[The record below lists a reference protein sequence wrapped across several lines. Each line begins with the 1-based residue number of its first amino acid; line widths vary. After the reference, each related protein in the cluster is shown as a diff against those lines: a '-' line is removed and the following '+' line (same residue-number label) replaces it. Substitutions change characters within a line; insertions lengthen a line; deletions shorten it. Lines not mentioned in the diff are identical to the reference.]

1 MCGRR
6 HLGICKSSVMRSGV
20 GTGAQAGAGD
30 GARPGARTARLGR
43 AVGTAGTVRG
53 VVLLLP
59 GGEVHGT
66 RRPTVLSAVPMWP
79 LARHLARAG
88 RQDGLVAHTLHYRYT
103 GWNGDDAHPV
113 EDARWAADEVVRR
126 YGDVP
131 VCLVGMSMGARAA
144 LWVGGH
150 PAVHAVVALAPWLPV
165 VPDPDP
171 VRQLGGRRIL
181 IAHGTRDAEAD
192 PELSY
197 RFAQR
202 VKKTN
207 PDICR
212 FEVHSDGHT
221 LYQHR
226 PEVFA
231 LTADFA
237 LGALFGRPLSRPIAD
252 ALAAPPPLGLRMP
265 LASGFG
271 RSSGR

>member
-1 MCGRR
+1 MGSETLKTR
-6 HLGICKSSVMRSGV
+6 
-20 GTGAQAGAGD
+20 D
-30 GARPGARTARLGR
+30 ARLGR
-43 AVGTAGTVRG
+43 AVGAAPARTVRG
-53 VVLLLP
+53 AVVLLP
-59 GGEVHGT
+59 GGDVMGT
-66 RRPTVLSAVPMWP
+66 RRPTGLPAAAMWP
-79 LARHLARAG
+79 LARHLAKAG
-88 RQDGLVAHTLHYRYT
+88 REEGLAAHILHYRYN
-103 GWNGDDAHPV
+103 GWNGESAHPV
-113 EDARWAADEVVRR
+113 HDARWAADEVVRR

-144 LWVGGH
+144 LRVGGH
-150 PAVHAVVALAPWLPV
+150 DAVASVVALAPWLPV

-171 VRQLGGRRIL
+171 VKQLLGRRVL
-181 IAHGTRDAEAD
+181 IVHGTRDAEAD

-202 VKKTN
+202 VKKAN

-231 LTADFA
+231 LTADFV
-237 LGALFGRPLSRPIAD
+237 LGTLFARRLSRPVAD

-271 RSSGR
+271 RSLRD

>member
-1 MCGRR
+1 MGSDTLPTR
-6 HLGICKSSVMRSGV
+6 G
-20 GTGAQAGAGD
+20 
-30 GARPGARTARLGR
+30 ARLGR
-43 AVGTAGTVRG
+43 PVGGAPAGTVRG
-53 VVLLLP
+53 AVLLLP
-59 GGEVHGT
+59 GGEVMGT
-66 RRPTVLSAVPMWP
+66 RRPTGLAAAALWP
-79 LARHLARAG
+79 LGRYLARAG
-88 RQDGLVAHTLHYRYT
+88 RKEGLVGHIVHYRHS
-103 GWNGDDAHPV
+103 GWNGDSAHPAQDAAWAV
-113 EDARWAADEVVRR
+113 EEVVRR

-131 VCLVGMSMGARAA
+131 VCLVGMAMGARAA
-144 LWVGGH
+144 LRVAGH
-150 PAVHAVVALAPWLPV
+150 EAVVSVVALAPWLPV

-171 VRQLGGRRIL
+171 VRQLAGRKVL

-202 VKKTN
+202 VKKVN

-226 PEVFA
+226 PEIFA
-231 LTADFA
+231 LTSDFL
-237 LGALFGRPLSRPIAD
+237 LGTLFAQRLSRPVAD

-271 RSSGR
+271 RSLRP

>member
-1 MCGRR
+1 
-6 HLGICKSSVMRSGV
+6 MRSGV
-20 GTGAQAGAGD
+20 GAGAQAGAGD
-30 GARPGARTARLGR
+30 GARPGAEARTARLGR
-43 AVGTAGTVRG
+43 AVGAAAAGTVRG

-59 GGEVHGT
+59 GGDARGT
-66 RRPTVLSAVPMWP
+66 RRPTVLSAAPMWP
-79 LARHLARAG
+79 LARYLVKAG
-88 RQDGLVAHTLHYRYT
+88 RTDGLVAHTVHYRYA
-103 GWNGDDAHPV
+103 GWNGDDAHPA

-144 LWVGGH
+144 LRVGGH

-171 VRQLGGRRIL
+171 VRQLVARRIL

-202 VKKTN
+202 VKKVN

-231 LTADFA
+231 LTADFV
-237 LGALFGRPLSRPIAD
+237 LGTLFGRRLARPIAD

-271 RSSGR
+271 RALNH